1 MDEDFAIKLRAAF
14 KLGKKK
20 FIGIDI
26 VQVLLTSILDEK
38 GDGSPNFNGK
48 G

>member
-1 MDEDFAIKLRAAF
+1 MGEDFAIKLRAAF
-14 KLGKKK
+14 KLGKNK
-20 FIGIDI
+20 FLGIDI
-26 VQVLLTSILDEK
+26 VQVLLPSILEEK